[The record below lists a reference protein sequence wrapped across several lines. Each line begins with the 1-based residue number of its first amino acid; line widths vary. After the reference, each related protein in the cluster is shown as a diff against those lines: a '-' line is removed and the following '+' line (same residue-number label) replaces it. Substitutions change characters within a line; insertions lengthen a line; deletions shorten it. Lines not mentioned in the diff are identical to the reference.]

1 MGETIM
7 CVAITLIVT
16 MWIIM
21 LTMSVVS
28 MPKRDPSLKMMV
40 YGYITVMWVAEF
52 LLLALA
58 VKNIFN
64 L

>member
-7 CVAITLIVT
+7 CIAITLIVT

>member
-28 MPKRDPSLKMMV
+28 MSKRDPSLKMMV

>member
-28 MPKRDPSLKMMV
+28 MPKKDPSLKMMV